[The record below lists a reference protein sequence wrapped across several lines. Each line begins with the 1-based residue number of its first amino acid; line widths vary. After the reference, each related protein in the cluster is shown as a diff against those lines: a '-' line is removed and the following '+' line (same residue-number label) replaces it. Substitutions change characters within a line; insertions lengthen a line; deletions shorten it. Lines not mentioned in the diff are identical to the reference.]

1 MTVNLPAGPSFPHA
15 METVV
20 PLGPES
26 ELSLVRITG
35 ILKEALSM
43 AKKKKKYTKIQT
55 KSILTI
61 FLKTL
66 IVSVDILC
74 MSVY

>member
-20 PLGPES
+20 RLGPES
-26 ELSLVRITG
+26 VLLLVRITG
-35 ILKEALSM
+35 MLKETLSM
-43 AKKKKKYTKIQT
+43 TKKKYTKIQT

-66 IVSVDILC
+66 IVVVVILSI
-74 MSVY
+74 SVY